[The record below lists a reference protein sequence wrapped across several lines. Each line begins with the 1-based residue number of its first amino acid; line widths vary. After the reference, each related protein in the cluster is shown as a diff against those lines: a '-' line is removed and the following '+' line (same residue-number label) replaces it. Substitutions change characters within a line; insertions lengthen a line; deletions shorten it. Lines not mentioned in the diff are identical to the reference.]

1 MTDDVGQHEAK
12 PSLVPS
18 RKVASGALG
27 GAVATIV
34 LWVIDTAGVDVP
46 QAVAGAI
53 TTVVAIAIAYLVP
66 AAQG

>member
-1 MTDDVGQHEAK
+1 MTDVGRHEAK
-12 PSLVPS
+12 PSLVPT

-27 GAVATIV
+27 GAVATIL
-34 LWVIDTAGVDVP
+34 LWVIDTVGVTVP

-66 AAQG
+66 SAGS

>member
-1 MTDDVGQHEAK
+1 MTDVGRHEAK
-12 PSLVPS
+12 PSLVPT

-27 GAVATIV
+27 GAVATII
-34 LWVIDTAGVDVP
+34 LWIIDVAGVDVP

-66 AAQG
+66 SA